1 MSVPGGGGLDPIEA
15 SGPAVRSAAAL
26 VARAGRS
33 GVVALTGAGIST
45 DAGIPDFRGPQGVW
59 TKNPGAERQSTLAA
73 YLGDPEVRRR
83 SWRQRLDS
91 PVWTAEPTPGH
102 AALVGLERLGL
113 LEAVVTQN
121 TDGLHLRAGSSRERV
136 VEIHGTVHVTE
147 CWRCHDRQPTRA
159 VLARVRAGDAD
170 PHCRRLL
177 DDGSVCDGIL
187 KSATI
192 SFGQSLD
199 PEVLDRAVR
208 AAARARV
215 LVAVGTTLEVQP
227 AASLVPLAKS
237 RGAAVVIV
245 NGSPTA
251 CDHLADVV
259 VRGSISAVLPALVP
273 PP

>member
-1 MSVPGGGGLDPIEA
+1 MSVPGEGGPGPIDA
-15 SGPAVRSAAAL
+15 SVPAVRSAAAL
-26 VARAGRS
+26 VAGAGPS
-33 GVVALTGAGIST
+33 GIVALTGAGIST

-59 TKNPGAERQSTLAA
+59 TKNPGAERQSTLGA
-73 YLGDPEVRRR
+73 YLADPEVRCRA
-83 SWRQRLDS
+83 WQQRLDS
-91 PVWTAEPTPGH
+91 PVWTAQPTPGH
-102 AALVGLERLGL
+102 AALVDLERLGL
-113 LEAVVTQN
+113 LETVVTQN
-121 TDGLHLRAGSSRERV
+121 TDGLHLRAGTSRERL
-136 VEIHGTVHVTE
+136 VEIHGTVHATE
-147 CWRCHDRQPTRA
+147 CWRCHDRQPTRS
-159 VLARVRAGDAD
+159 VLARVREGDLD
-170 PHCRRLL
+170 PHCRRLVE
-177 DDGSVCDGIL
+177 DGSVCWGIL

-208 AAARARV
+208 AAAQARV
-215 LVAVGTTLEVQP
+215 LLAVGTTLEVRP

-251 CDHLADVV
+251 CDHLADIV